1 MTSISA
7 IAHRVRAFSTS
18 MKGEFLIYS
27 ASTVFLQ
34 ASKMLG
40 SLIVAKLIG
49 PEDYGW
55 WNSIQP
61 LLIYGAMLHFGVLN
75 GMSRDVPYFSGK
87 GDNTKADLVERV
99 SWSIILISAILAA
112 TISLVGSFFFTDQ
125 TLRQLFQ
132 VFGPLLLFQLAYL
145 FHNMRFIARIR
156 FNTLSIQQFVF
167 GFLFFVFSILFAWIW
182 GLNGFI
188 LAQALANL
196 IVSVYAYKLSPFELR
211 PLYDWGEAFRLAK
224 VGFPI
229 MGAGFL
235 YDTLRAL
242 DRWIILTYLGPTQ
255 VGYYTLAILVLQA
268 ITLLPSIITAQFYP
282 RISKRF
288 GETQSYAATYPLFIQ
303 TLKACSA
310 LILPF
315 GLLIFVLIKPFTFS
329 FLPEYVPGI
338 SAAMIITL
346 GVTLSR
352 PLAGT
357 AATFLNAVGK
367 AKWYL
372 SIQAVV
378 VVIQILTAIGA
389 INLNWGLS
397 GVAGSVAFTQV
408 ANMLMLLGLVIYLIR
423 IKKSE
428 PVAS

>member
-1 MTSISA
+1 MSSISA
-7 IAHRVRAFSTS
+7 ITNRVRSFSNS
-18 MKGEFLIYS
+18 MKGEFIIYS
-27 ASTVFLQ
+27 TSTVFLQ
-34 ASKMLG
+34 VSKMLG

-49 PEDYGW
+49 PEGFGW
-55 WNSIQP
+55 WNSVHP

-87 GDNTKADLVERV
+87 GDDTKADTVQQV
-99 SWSIILISAILAA
+99 GWSMMLISAMLAA
-112 TISLVGSFFFTDQ
+112 AMSLIGSFFFKEQ

-132 VFGPLLLFQLAYL
+132 VFSLLLLFQQVYL

-156 FNTLSIQQFVF
+156 FNILSIQQFVF
-167 GFLFFVFSILFAWIW
+167 AFLFLVLSILFAWVG
-182 GLNGFI
+182 GLSGFI
-188 LAQALANL
+188 FAQALANL
-196 IVSVYAYKLSPFELR
+196 IVSVYAYKLAPFELR
-211 PLYDWGEAFRLAK
+211 PLYDWQEAFRLAK

-242 DRWIILTYLGPTQ
+242 DRWIILIFLGPIQ

-288 GETQSYAATYPLFIQ
+288 GETQSYIATSSVFIQ
-303 TLKACSA
+303 TLKASSA

-315 GLLIFVLIKPFTFS
+315 GLLIFIIIRPFTIS
-329 FLPEYVPGI
+329 FLPEYVSGI

-357 AATFLNAVGK
+357 AATFLNGVGK

-372 SIQAVV
+372 STQAIVV
-378 VVIQILTAIGA
+378 VFQITTAIGA
-389 INLNWGLS
+389 IKLNWGLD
-397 GVAGSVAFTQV
+397 GVAGSVAITQV
-408 ANMLMLLGLVIYLIR
+408 VNMLMLLGLVLYLIHV
-423 IKKSE
+423 KKSE
-428 PVAS
+428 PIT